1 MTARGW
7 THGKLHP
14 EGPVGNNARGRL
26 RFGNGQHQMQICRV
40 SACHFWDTDNHTFP
54 RLVKSALVPAPASGL
69 TESGGD
75 GPSAIVKLVA
85 VNAASPLRCR
95 DQSYRRTRSSRWDQD
110 QR

>member
-1 MTARGW
+1 MVQLALNSESFMHRW
-7 THGKLHP
+7 K
-14 EGPVGNNARGRL
+14 VGL
-26 RFGNGQHQMQICRV
+26 
-40 SACHFWDTDNHTFP
+40 P
-54 RLVKSALVPAPASGL
+54 RRNPL